1 MKLEFKFADR
11 VAESDRTEVVKQAHG
26 LGAKTVR
33 PLFPDDPD
41 PTLASFYV
49 VDMPDDADPQ
59 GLLTALRKSEAVESA
74 EPEAK
79 RWFVGT

>member
-1 MKLEFKFADR
+1 MKLEVKFAEEVDKSAR
-11 VAESDRTEVVKQAHG
+11 DAVVKQAEG
-26 LGAKTVR
+26 LGARTVR
-33 PLFPDDPD
+33 PLFPDDPN

-49 VDMPDDADPQ
+49 VDLPDEADHEE
-59 GLLTALRKSEAVESA
+59 LLTTLRRSDAVESA